1 MRYGERDVDPVRV
14 EAALPILGARV
25 VCGIKCGALEA
36 GGGVVGA
43 KCAQRVLLVFRVPG
57 RRLVDVLLFCMHF
70 SGSCHL
76 SVTSL

>member
-1 MRYGERDVDPVRV
+1 MTLCVLKRRCRFQ
-14 EAALPILGARV
+14 ARESCV
-25 VCGIKCGALEA
+25 ASSACCISALEA
-36 GGGVVGA
+36 EGGVVGA